1 MKKLSEVSK
10 RTFVRLLEGDLPVK
24 DFERWVYDNSDSL
37 ENELGTEAHFTLIS
51 FAYKRA
57 GCFEELKE
65 MILGYI
71 DTTEFKLWRTK
82 KLLTEIIENK
92 IDLVLATRKL
102 RELYLNGCNNFIPVG
117 LGIGYESELDD
128 VPIPSEYIK
137 FQEHEV
143 EEKLKKVNWYRNNI
157 IKDARDLLN
166 ILNSRDSENM

>member
-10 RTFVRLLEGDLPVK
+10 RTFLRLLEGDLPVK
-24 DFERWVYDNSDSL
+24 DFERWVYDNSDNI
-37 ENELGTEAHFTLIS
+37 ENELGTEAHLNLIS

-57 GCFEELKE
+57 DCLRELKD

-71 DTTEFKLWRTK
+71 DTMEFRLWRTK

-102 RELYLNGCNNFIPVG
+102 RELYLNGCNNFIPVD

-128 VPIPSEYIK
+128 VPIPSEYIE
-137 FQEHEV
+137 FQRHEV
-143 EEKLKKVNWYRNNI
+143 EEKLKKVNWYRNYI
-157 IKDARDLLN
+157 IKDCKGFTQH
-166 ILNSRDSENM
+166 IKQPG